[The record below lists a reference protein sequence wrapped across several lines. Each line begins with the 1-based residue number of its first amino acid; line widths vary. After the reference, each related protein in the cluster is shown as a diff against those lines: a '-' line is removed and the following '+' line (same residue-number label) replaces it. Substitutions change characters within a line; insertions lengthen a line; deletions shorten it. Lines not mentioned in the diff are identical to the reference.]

1 MDVRCVPAGSLLRAA
16 AILLLAL
23 NLRPAIAAIGPLL
36 DLIEASTGLTHT
48 EASLLTTLPVLVMG
62 LCALFGAHLRRLLGE
77 RGGIAI
83 GAAIVFVACLARVA
97 LTGREGLIWTAILVG
112 IGIALVQTLLP
123 TFIKREFPM
132 QSGRIMGVYTTGIM
146 GGAAIAAAT
155 AAGLA
160 EHLGWPATLAVWCI
174 PAALAVLFWLMATWR
189 GKGGIPSIPQPR
201 TVHPRCT
208 YLSFW
213 RSLRAWELLV
223 FFGIGTGAYTLVLAW
238 LPPFYTALGWSR
250 SDAGFLL
257 GGLTITEVVAG
268 LMVSAFIGRF
278 PDRRGPLIVVLALL
292 LTGLIC
298 LIAAPLSLAV
308 VACGLLGTGIGAL
321 FPLSLILTLDHID
334 DPARAGELASFVQ
347 GGGYIIASA
356 MPLLAG
362 ILRDQFSDLSQAWMV
377 MAAGALLPIGMSTRF
392 SPASYLRLSR

>member
-1 MDVRCVPAGSLLRAA
+1 
-16 AILLLAL
+16 
-23 NLRPAIAAIGPLL
+23 
-36 DLIEASTGLTHT
+36 
-48 EASLLTTLPVLVMG
+48 
-62 LCALFGAHLRRLLGE
+62 
-77 RGGIAI
+77 
-83 GAAIVFVACLARVA
+83 
-97 LTGREGLIWTAILVG
+97 
-112 IGIALVQTLLP
+112 
-123 TFIKREFPM
+123 
-132 QSGRIMGVYTTGIM
+132 
-146 GGAAIAAAT
+146 
-155 AAGLA
+155 
-160 EHLGWPATLAVWCI
+160 
-174 PAALAVLFWLMATWR
+174 
-189 GKGGIPSIPQPR
+189 
-201 TVHPRCT
+201 
-208 YLSFW
+208 
-213 RSLRAWELLV
+213 V

-377 MAAGALLPIGMSTRF
+377 MAAGALLLIGMSTRF